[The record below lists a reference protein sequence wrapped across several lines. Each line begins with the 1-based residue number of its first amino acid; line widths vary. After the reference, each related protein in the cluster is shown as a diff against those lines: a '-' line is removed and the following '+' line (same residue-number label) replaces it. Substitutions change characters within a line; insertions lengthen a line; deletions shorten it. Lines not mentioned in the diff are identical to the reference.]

1 MRSTRCSDRVGPTA
15 STTERGGTDLG
26 GTMDHSR
33 VPVLE
38 ALEEFRRRGDVVF
51 GPPGHKQGRGADPR
65 VVEVVGADVFRSDV
79 LSLNGLDDRRESQ
92 GVISQ
97 AQELM
102 ADAVGAD
109 QAFFSTCGSSLS
121 VKTAMLAVA
130 GPGEKL
136 LISRNAHKSVG
147 AGVIVNGTQ
156 PVWVHPH
163 FDPDLALAHPPEPED
178 VRAALEA
185 NPDARGMLLI
195 TPTDW
200 GTCADIAGVAE
211 VCHAF
216 DVPLIV
222 DEAWGAHLPFHPD
235 LPVWGMDA
243 GADLVVTSVH
253 KMGGAIEQ
261 SSVFQLQGD
270 RVDPSVLKQREDLL
284 GTTSSS
290 ALIYL
295 TLDGWRRQMVEQGK
309 ALLDAALA
317 RAARLRE
324 AIDGM
329 DGLSL
334 MGREVVRPGGAFDLD
349 PLVFTIDVRP
359 LGISGYQAGDWLRAG
374 CQGDIGSADACRI
387 SARLTHADDDET
399 VDRLIDALRR
409 LVEAVPSM
417 ERQAPVDLP
426 APRSLELENAMRP
439 RDAFF
444 ARVEQVPI
452 EEAVGRVAAEMV
464 SPYPPGVPV
473 LTPGERV
480 NREVIDYLTTGVA
493 AGMLIPDAA
502 DPEMKTL
509 RVVAG

>member
-1 MRSTRCSDRVGPTA
+1 
-15 STTERGGTDLG
+15 
-26 GTMDHSR
+26 MDHSR
-33 VPVLE
+33 APVLE
-38 ALEEFRRRGDVVF
+38 ALQEFRRRGDLVY

-65 VVEVVGADVFRSDV
+65 VLEVVGEGVFASDV

-92 GVISQ
+92 GVTTQ
-97 AQELM
+97 AEDLM
-102 ADAVGAD
+102 ADAVDAD
-109 QAFFSTCGSSLS
+109 RAFFSTCGSSLS
-121 VKTAMLAVA
+121 VKSAMISVA

-136 LISRNAHKSVG
+136 LVSRNAHKSVV
-147 AGVIVNGTQ
+147 AGLIISGIQ

-163 FDPDLALAHPPEPED
+163 FDPDLQLAHPPEPED
-178 VRAALEA
+178 VRRALAEH
-185 NPDARGMLLI
+185 PDARGMLLI

-211 VCHAF
+211 VCHAA

-235 LPVWGMDA
+235 LPAWGMDA

-261 SSVFQLQGD
+261 SSVFHLRGS
-270 RVDPSVLKQREDLL
+270 RVDPNVLKAREDLL

-290 ALIYL
+290 ALVYL
-295 TLDGWRRQMVEQGK
+295 TLDGWRRQMVEHGED
-309 ALLDAALA
+309 LLGAALE
-317 RAARLRE
+317 RAARIRE

-359 LGISGYQAGDWLRAG
+359 LGITGYQAGDWLRAERHV
-374 CQGDIGSADACRI
+374 DIGSADACRI
-387 SARLTHADDDET
+387 SARITHADDDET
-399 VDRLIDALRR
+399 EKVLLDALQA
-409 LVEAVPSM
+409 LVDGAGSM
-417 ERQAPVDLP
+417 QRPPRVDLP
-426 APRSLELENAMRP
+426 EPRSLELENAMLP

-444 ARVEQVPI
+444 GRVEQVPAA
-452 EEAVGRVAAEMV
+452 EAVGRIAAELV

-473 LTPGERV
+473 LAPGERISQEAV
-480 NREVIDYLTTGVA
+480 DYLTTGVR
-493 AGMLIPDAA
+493 AGMLVPDAA
-502 DPEMKTL
+502 DPSMETL
-509 RVVAG
+509 RVVAR